1 MKKRIKLILAVTL
14 VALAFGF
21 LAILVSKLTNDY
33 VKFILLF
40 GIILIGQYLGSKIGQ
55 KISQPIIITILMLVT
70 QNWYTFLSS
79 YLKTVSVSTK
89 Q

>member
-14 VALAFGF
+14 VALVFGF

-55 KISQPIIITILMLVT
+55 KIS
-70 QNWYTFLSS
+70 
-79 YLKTVSVSTK
+79 
-89 Q
+89 

>member
-55 KISQPIIITILMLVT
+55 KIS
-70 QNWYTFLSS
+70 
-79 YLKTVSVSTK
+79 
-89 Q
+89 